1 MILEA
6 WRASPGRSNVEI
18 FMNSPLMLS
27 DRDKDL
33 LGVVNRVD
41 AMGVLAVW
49 TARGRDLVPHLTE
62 QTTEIR
68 GFQILVE
75 ALRLWERYEGEHPE
89 HAGRTGDFF
98 LLVEQAFAR
107 AVGSRD
113 KKWPLPGARRV
124 RARANEKPYIS
135 VANPDWHLLDSQ
147 KANGIWG
154 LYRGAGVRAGLLL
167 DPPRLSDRTH
177 EHAARHVAISQRS
190 VRDLFGLVSRAMER
204 ESEPLPTQGSSPLQ
218 RELCQIFDTVPLK
231 DHLHEMLIENHA
243 LNSALAGR
251 LIPARHLNHRT
262 FFQAASRELVE
273 HHEAICQVIRC
284 ENLLAVVESIFF
296 WLCANA
302 NKGTTLPALADEL
315 EVDLDA
321 LEQARADFGRSG
333 AYSGRTAADRQALF
347 HGQLKT
353 SNHLELARS
362 VLSIHSKVSKE
373 RGRAAWVRIEGDKLC
388 SDMDVHPPSANEFQ
402 VGVAWRNDYYL
413 RPLRSIALQLNTA
426 RP

>member
-1 MILEA
+1 
-6 WRASPGRSNVEI
+6 
-18 FMNSPLMLS
+18 MNSPLMLS
-27 DRDKDL
+27 DRDNDL

-41 AMGVLAVW
+41 AMGVLSVW

-62 QTTEIR
+62 QTTDIR

-75 ALRLWERYEGEHPE
+75 ALHLWERYESERPE
-89 HAGRTGDFF
+89 HVGRTGDFF

-113 KKWPLPGARRV
+113 KEWPLPGARRV

-154 LYRGAGVRAGLLL
+154 LYRGAGVRAGLLQ

-177 EHAARHVAISQRS
+177 EQAARNVAISPRS
-190 VRDLFGLVSRAMER
+190 VRQLFRLVFCAMEGGT
-204 ESEPLPTQGSSPLQ
+204 EPLPTQGSSSLQ

-243 LNSALAGR
+243 LNSALARR
-251 LIPARHLNHRT
+251 LIAARHLHHRT
-262 FFQAASRELVE
+262 FFESASRDLVE

-296 WLCANA
+296 WLCASA
-302 NKGTTLPALADEL
+302 SRAKTLQAAADRL
-315 EVDLDA
+315 QVDLDA
-321 LEQARADFGRSG
+321 LERAHVEFGRSG
-333 AYSGRTAADRQALF
+333 AYSGRTAADRQARF
-347 HGQLKT
+347 QRQLNT

-362 VLSIHSKVSKE
+362 VLSIHSRVSKE
-373 RGRAAWVRIEGDKLC
+373 RGRAAWVWTEGDKLFT
-388 SDMDVHPPSANEFQ
+388 DMEARPPSAKDFQ

-413 RPLRSIALQLNTA
+413 RPLRRIAGQLD
-426 RP
+426 RVRS

>member
-1 MILEA
+1 
-6 WRASPGRSNVEI
+6 
-18 FMNSPLMLS
+18 MNSPLMLS
-27 DRDKDL
+27 ERDNDL

-75 ALRLWERYEGEHPE
+75 ALRLWERYERKHPE

-113 KKWPLPGARRV
+113 KKWPLPGAKRV
-124 RARANEKPYIS
+124 RARANEEPYIS
-135 VANPDWHLLDSQ
+135 VVNPNWHLLDSQ

-167 DPPRLSDRTH
+167 DRPSLSDRTH
-177 EHAARHVAISQRS
+177 EQAAQHAAISQRS
-190 VRDLFGLVSRAMER
+190 VRQLFRLVSSAMEGGK
-204 ESEPLPTQGSSPLQ
+204 EPLPTQGSSPLQ
-218 RELCQIFDTVPLK
+218 RELCQVFDTVPLK

-243 LNSALAGR
+243 LNSALARR
-251 LIPARHLNHRT
+251 LISAKHLDHRT
-262 FFQAASRELVE
+262 FFEAASRDLVE
-273 HHEAICQVIRC
+273 HREAICQVIRC
-284 ENLLAVVESIFF
+284 ENLLAVMESIFF
-296 WLCANA
+296 WLCASA
-302 NKGTTLPALADEL
+302 NKGKTLQAASDSLQ
-315 EVDLDA
+315 VDLDA
-321 LEQARADFGRSG
+321 LERARVDFGWSG
-333 AYSGRTAADRQALF
+333 VYSGRTAANRQARF
-347 HGQLKT
+347 QRQLKT
-353 SNHLELARS
+353 SNHLELALS

-373 RGRAAWVRIEGDKLC
+373 RGRAAWVWTEGDKLF
-388 SDMDVHPPSANEFQ
+388 SDMEVSPPSANKFQ

-413 RPLRSIALQLNTA
+413 LPLRSIARQLDTA